1 MTDFV
6 GRFNMKIT
14 NNNGSIPVEYKD
26 NYMKVVLEPGE
37 YCRIKTSTGD
47 VIMND
52 ITEID
57 FYRISKENKE

>member
-1 MTDFV
+1 MLGDKF
-6 GRFNMKIT
+6 MKIHFKPDE
-14 NNNGSIPVEYKD
+14 GYDPIDYKD
-26 NYMKVVLEPGE
+26 TNHIKITLDAND